1 MLYHL
6 TQNYS
11 NYSKSQITISYI
23 PLLLSTPEIF
33 TKFHSITHNSL
44 HKIITI
50 NHRVRKKLTEGWF
63 FSWKKKKKSRRRSS
77 SGRRLPSPQASTTF
91 SPSLVSTILF
101 FFFFSSSRQVRRG
114 VCLVAA
120 LSTTVAKATPLPR
133 WAFRARFHPFV
144 ARIPLV
150 HTRLCVRT
158 RARVYQR
165 WNDTRRWKCGE
176 DPWEEIVFQD
186 WRFLHFSV
194 DFRSVFARNNLFDEI
209 FEK

>member
-1 MLYHL
+1 M
-6 TQNYS
+6 
-11 NYSKSQITISYI
+11 IF
-23 PLLLSTPEIF
+23 LLE
-33 TKFHSITHNSL
+33 
-44 HKIITI
+44 
-50 NHRVRKKLTEGWF
+50 
-63 FSWKKKKKSRRRSS
+63 KKKKSRRRSS

-150 HTRLCVRT
+150 HTRLYVRA

-165 WNDTRRWKCGE
+165 WNNTHNKEQGENAERILERRSSSRIDDFFILALILE
-176 DPWEEIVFQD
+176 VFS
-186 WRFLHFSV
+186 RGIICLTKFL
-194 DFRSVFARNNLFDEI
+194 RNNFGSFDLGIQEN
-209 FEK
+209 FMRLCES